1 MNPNESAID
10 NQLHE
15 ARAMMMDVF
24 GDDDAITLEQATKLV
39 YLAYG
44 KGYVDAMRIEDKET
58 RARTA
63 EALGLL
69 DRATGEIV

>member
-1 MNPNESAID
+1 MNLNESAID

-15 ARAMMMDVF
+15 AREAMADLF
-24 GDDDAITLEQATKLV
+24 GGNDTITEQQAFALMR
-39 YLAYG
+39 LAYG
-44 KGYVDAMRIEDKET
+44 KGYVDAMRLDDRDT
-58 RARTA
+58 QVRTA